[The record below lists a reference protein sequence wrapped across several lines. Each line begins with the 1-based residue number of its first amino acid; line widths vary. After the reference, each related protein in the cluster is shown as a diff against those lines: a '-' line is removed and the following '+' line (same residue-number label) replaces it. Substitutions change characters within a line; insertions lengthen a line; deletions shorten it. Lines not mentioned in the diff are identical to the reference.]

1 MAGRDTSPFHERIRS
16 RDATVAIVGL
26 GYVGLPLAMAFAA
39 AGLPTIG
46 FDVDEARVTA
56 LQAGT
61 SHVDD
66 VPDDMLAA
74 AGQFEAT
81 ADPAALAKADAI
93 FLCVPTPFDATKTPV
108 LDYVRAAAATV
119 GT

>member
-1 MAGRDTSPFHERIRS
+1 MTGGDTSAFAARVRS
-16 RDATVAIVGL
+16 GEATVAVVGL
-26 GYVGLPLAMAFAA
+26 GYVGLPLAMAFAGS
-39 AGLPTIG
+39 GLRTIG
-46 FDVDEARVTA
+46 VDVDETRVAA

-66 VPDDMLAA
+66 VPDTMLASA
-74 AGQFEAT
+74 EQFEAT

-108 LDYVRAAAATV
+108 LDYVRAASATV
-119 GT
+119 GN